1 MKAEIS
7 ILIPLYNEAECV
19 VPLLQKLS
27 SVMDSLGRSYEVI
40 VVDDGSTDGS
50 AAMLDEALSSYGNLR
65 VVVFR
70 RNYGQTSAL
79 SAAIAN
85 STGDILIPM
94 DADMQNDPSDIPSLL
109 GKLEEGFDVVSGWRR
124 RREDAFLT
132 RIFPSRIANFF
143 ISMIS
148 GVKLHDYG
156 CSLKAY
162 RREVLD
168 DVDLIGEMHRFIPV
182 LASWKGAKVAEIEV
196 AHHPRTSGRSKY
208 GLGRTFKVI
217 LDLLTLKF
225 LGSFVT
231 KPIYVFGGSGFGLIS
246 VSGLIAAFTLY
257 QKFFQDAYVHR
268 NPLFVVAVFFAL
280 VGLQLI
286 MIGLLG
292 EVLTRIYFQSSGKKP
307 YVVKE
312 IKGPGQD
319 D

>member
-7 ILIPLYNEAECV
+7 ILIPLFNEAGSID
-19 VPLLQKLS
+19 PLLEKLS

-40 VVDDGSTDGS
+40 IVDDGSTDGS
-50 AAMLDEALSSYGNLR
+50 AAKLDEALPKHPNLR

-85 STGDILIPM
+85 SSGDILIPM

-109 GKLEEGFDVVSGWRR
+109 CTLEKGYDVVSGWRR
-124 RREDAFLT
+124 RREDPFLT
-132 RIFPSRIANFF
+132 RIIPSRIANFF
-143 ISMIS
+143 ISVIS

-168 DVDLIGEMHRFIPV
+168 EVDLIGEMHRFIPV
-182 LASWKGAKVAEIEV
+182 LASWKGARVAEIEV

-257 QKFFQDAYVHR
+257 QKFYQDAYVHR

-292 EVLTRIYFQSSGKKP
+292 EVLTRIYFQSSGKKT

-312 IKGPGQD
+312 IKGPGKD
-319 D
+319 A